1 MKRNLLGPVLSSSH
15 TIGQTRIVVTRFT
28 HLTDTARV
36 PRRTM
41 ASVREDNIPH
51 VVRTAADQ
59 RQKDM
64 YSATIGR
71 IEQVNSTI
79 RLLRLY
85 LDNDQ
90 VGESQTEAS
99 AKSPALRVHLR

>member
-1 MKRNLLGPVLSSSH
+1 ML
-15 TIGQTRIVVTRFT
+15 
-28 HLTDTARV
+28 
-36 PRRTM
+36 RRTM

-90 VGESQTEAS
+90 VGLSHAGAS
-99 AKSPALRVHLR
+99 TNAQAKGAPRS